1 MIRTL
6 IFIQLASAF
15 VYSFDY
21 GYKSSTASTA
31 SPATLDP
38 NGLTYSSIKGGMQ
51 IDQSKLMTNQLIASA
66 LAGDQANGVVD
77 LKAQQEL
84 LQRQQRMQ
92 QQQLSSQ
99 YGGRLRHSPNSAQ
112 LRTFMSGRD
121 APMSEVAAAEKWMQD
136 HGETPVPP
144 PPPPAPPQSSSPP
157 LSEEEEKQEK
167 QEKQAVGGSLSS
179 PGYSNAA
186 QLATEQED
194 DAGSKSRLIAPTDQ
208 LSTPGPI
215 SSPPASSPPASSP
228 PASSSPA
235 SSPPASSPPASSSPA
250 SSSPAAAST
259 LSASLNDSGDF
270 DDTLEEP
277 AANVVR
283 HLESEVAPASST
295 HSLRHSPPIS
305 KKIEDE
311 MPKLEDETLLT
322 LKNDLS
328 KAMSMKVPKIDLHM
342 SDP

>member
-15 VYSFDY
+15 VQSFDY

-99 YGGRLRHSPNSAQ
+99 YGGGRLRHSPNSAQ
-112 LRTFMSGRD
+112 LRSFMSAGRD
-121 APMSEVAAAEKWMQD
+121 APMSEVAAADKWMQD

-144 PPPPAPPQSSSPP
+144 PPPPAPPQSSSSP
-157 LSEEEEKQEK
+157 LSEEEEKQEN
-167 QEKQAVGGSLSS
+167 QEKQAMGGSLSS
-179 PGYSNAA
+179 PGYSNTV

-194 DAGSKSRLIAPTDQ
+194 DAGSKSTSTSRLIAPTSTDQ
-208 LSTPGPI
+208 LSTPD
-215 SSPPASSPPASSP
+215 PASSPP
-228 PASSSPA
+228 
-235 SSPPASSPPASSSPA
+235 
-250 SSSPAAAST
+250 AAST
-259 LSASLNDSGDF
+259 LSASLSNPSSTMNDSGDF

-283 HLESEVAPASST
+283 HLESEVAPAST

-305 KKIEDE
+305 KKLEDE
-311 MPKLEDETLLT
+311 IPKLEDKTLLT

-328 KAMSMKVPKIDLHM
+328 KAMSIKVPKIDLHM
-342 SDP
+342 SEK